1 MKYAAFTM
9 DLEGLSDAEC
19 VQKRGLP
26 VSDELFDGLER
37 YLSILEAH
45 GARATLFTLCSAA
58 EKLDGTLR
66 AALSRGHQLALHGL
80 HHVAPLHLTAEEFAA
95 QTGKAKQTLEARFGC
110 EIHGFRAPFFSLDR
124 PRLDI
129 LKKLGFSYDSSLGYA
144 HARHT
149 AALDLRGFTPHGSG
163 VWSDGEFS
171 ELAPSQ
177 GRFFGGFFPVSGGG
191 YGRIC
196 PWFVFKP
203 VLRRY
208 LKTHDRFIFY
218 LHPFELSQ
226 KSVGTLRGLKFYDRI
241 YLMWGRRRFAARLER
256 IFRLLQKEG
265 YAPTTLEAL
274 SGHLHATD
282 E

>member
-19 VQKRGLP
+19 IAKRGLP
-26 VSDELFDGLER
+26 VSDELFDGLEH
-37 YLSILEAH
+37 YLNLLEAH
-45 GARATLFTLCSAA
+45 GARATLFTLCSAPHS
-58 EKLDGTLR
+58 LDETLR
-66 AALSRGHQLALHGL
+66 AALSRGHRLALHGL
-80 HHVAPLHLTAEEFAA
+80 RHTAPLHLSTQEFSEQIAR
-95 QTGKAKQTLEARFGC
+95 AKSELEQRFDCRIYGY
-110 EIHGFRAPFFSLDR
+110 RAPFFSLDR

-129 LKKLGFSYDSSLGYA
+129 LRAQGFAYDSSLGYA

-149 AALDLRGFTPHGSG
+149 AALDLSGFTKHGSG

-177 GRFFGGFFPVSGGG
+177 GRLFGGHFPVSGGG
-191 YGRIC
+191 YARIC
-196 PWFVFKP
+196 PWFVMKP
-203 VLRRY
+203 ALRRY

-241 YLMWGRRRFAARLER
+241 YLRWGRRRFSARLER
-256 IFRLLQKEG
+256 IFRLLRREG
-265 YAPTTLEAL
+265 FETTTLEEL
-274 SGHLHATD
+274 SDSLRG
-282 E
+282 